1 MAKAQIAFTSES
13 QSAWRGVV
21 AKAWA
26 DEKFKSR
33 LMDNPNKALAE
44 AGLSIPRG
52 VNFVVVENEPQRVYL
67 VLPTRPEDELAVLE
81 MKHLESDYDPG
92 F

>member
-1 MAKAQIAFTSES
+1 MATTQIAFTPES
-13 QSAWRGVV
+13 QTAWRGIV

-44 AGLSIPRG
+44 AGLSIP
-52 VNFVVVENEPQRVYL
+52 
-67 VLPTRPEDELAVLE
+67 
-81 MKHLESDYDPG
+81 
-92 F
+92 